1 MDRDTLVTLLEYKR
15 WADAGTLASV
25 RAVDETAHP
34 EKRRLMQRLM
44 NHIYVVDRIFQ
55 ANLTGQAHG
64 YTALNTPQT
73 PSVEALETN
82 LRESTNGY
90 IALVG
95 AMSEADFA
103 KTIRFQFTDGGP
115 GEMKAIDMFT
125 HMLFHGT
132 YHRGAVGWLVAECGG
147 SAFKDV
153 MTIFLRERHR

>member
-1 MDRDTLVTLLEYKR
+1 MNRDTLITLLEYKR

-25 RAVDETAHP
+25 SAVDETAHP

-55 ANLTGQAHG
+55 ANLAGQPHG

-73 PSVEALETN
+73 PSVEELEAN
-82 LRESTNGY
+82 LRESTDKY
-90 IALVG
+90 IAHIS
-95 AMSEADFA
+95 AMSEADFTR
-103 KTIRFQFTDGGP
+103 TIRFQFTDGSP
-115 GEMKAIDMFT
+115 GEMTAIDMIT

>member
-1 MDRDTLVTLLEYKR
+1 MNRDTLVTLLKYKR

-25 RAVDETAHP
+25 KAVDATAHP

-64 YTALNTPQT
+64 YTALNTPET
-73 PSVEALETN
+73 PDVETLETTM
-82 LRESTNGY
+82 RDCVDGH
-90 IALVG
+90 IAHVS
-95 AMSEADFA
+95 AMNEADFDE
-103 KTIRFQFTDGGP
+103 TIRFRFTDGSH
-115 GEMKAIDMFT
+115 GEMKALDMLN

-147 SAFKDV
+147 VAFKDV
-153 MTIFLRERHR
+153 LTIFLRDHA